1 MIRIHLLAV
10 YMGCLLD
17 ACLGDPH
24 CLWHP
29 VCKIGSLINWLEKG
43 LRKAFPPGE
52 RGEKLAGICLVIL
65 VLFVTGFVSA
75 FVLFAAY
82 GLSIYAGLLI
92 ETIMC
97 YQMMAWRSLKTE
109 SLKVYDQ
116 LKKGDV
122 EKAREAVSM
131 IVGRDTNPLS
141 DQGITKAAVET
152 VAENTSDGVI
162 APLIS
167 MVLLGGMG
175 VYLYKAVN
183 TMDSMIGYKNE
194 KYLWFGR
201 AAARLDDLCNFIPAR
216 VSALLMVLAG
226 YLCQLGVFISSS
238 GSKKGRC
245 PYSGKNGYRIFK
257 RDRFNHKS
265 PNSAQTEA
273 VCAGA
278 LQIELAGNAWYFGKL
293 CEKPSI
299 GDPIREIEYEDIKRA
314 NCLMTVTYLL
324 ALFLTG
330 ILFLALSR
338 G

>member
-10 YMGCLLD
+10 FMGCFLD

-29 VCKIGSLINWLEKG
+29 VCGIGSLISWLEKR
-43 LRKAFPPGE
+43 LRKLFPAGQKGE
-52 RGEKLAGICLVIL
+52 QAAGICLVFL
-65 VLFVTGFVSA
+65 VLFITGVVSA
-75 FVLFAAY
+75 AVLLAAY
-82 GLSIYAGLLI
+82 GVSVYGGMIA

-131 IVGRDTNPLS
+131 IVGRDTKPLS

-167 MVLLGGMG
+167 MVLLGGIG
-175 VYLYKAVN
+175 VYLYKAIN
-183 TMDSMIGYKNE
+183 TMDSMVGYKNE

-226 YLCQLGVFISSS
+226 YLCQLGCFLFSS
-238 GSKKGRC
+238 GRKKACC

-257 RDRFNHKS
+257 RDRFKHKS

-299 GDPIREIEYEDIKRA
+299 GDPIRQVEYEDIKRA
-314 NCLMTVTYLL
+314 NCLMTVTYFL

-330 ILFLALSR
+330 ILFLVLW
-338 G
+338 GW